1 MKMSENSISGDSK
14 RLKEIAGVLQK
25 HKVVSGLTPEKLRLI
40 FEDLG
45 PTFVKFGQIMSMR
58 SDMLPQA
65 YCVELGKLRTEVR
78 PLSRQEV
85 EEVLKRE
92 YGRPPEKVFASFDW
106 EPLGSASI
114 AQVHRA
120 RLRSGEK
127 VVVKVERPGI
137 RLVMARD
144 VSLLHRVAGLMQI
157 VSGTGGAIDF
167 NLVIDEMWAA
177 ARQEMDF
184 LNEADQAEQF
194 ARLNEGVAYVA
205 VPHIFRDYCASEVLV
220 MQDMGGVPI
229 DDTEELVKRGYDL
242 NEIGV
247 KLAENYVKQVV
258 DDGFFHADPHPGN
271 IRIEEGK
278 IVWLD
283 MGMMG
288 RLTSRDRRIFG
299 ETLSAVVSGDVNEL
313 TDLLLALGEHPPDVD
328 RARLYTDVDSMLARY
343 ATLDVGS
350 MDMMKIRDDI
360 LMLANRND
368 IAMPA
373 GISMLGRGLVTLEG
387 VVSAVSPEIN
397 VLEVF
402 KNHLSGE
409 FLKKLNPA
417 EEIRQS
423 LYSVYRSGRRVLN
436 IPSQVSEL
444 LRMGIRGQTKVNVE
458 LSASER
464 PMRATERMV
473 NRIALAVV
481 EAGLLMASAML
492 GTTDFPA
499 RFFGIPIPSAVGI
512 ALALLLGGWLLW
524 DILRHRM

>member
-1 MKMSENSISGDSK
+1 MPENSISGDSK
-14 RLKEIAGVLQK
+14 RLKEIAGILRK

-45 PTFVKFGQIMSMR
+45 PAYVKFGQIMSMR

-65 YCVELGKLRTEVR
+65 YCAELGRLRAEVR

-85 EEVLKRE
+85 EGVLKRE
-92 YGRPPEKVFASFDW
+92 YGRLPEEVFASFDW
-106 EPLGSASI
+106 KPLGSASI

-120 RLRSGEK
+120 RLKNGEK

-137 RLVMARD
+137 RSVMARD
-144 VSLLHRVAGLMQI
+144 VSLLHRVAGLLKI
-157 VSGTGGAIDF
+157 VGGTGGAIDF
-167 NLVIDEMWAA
+167 NLVIDEMWAV

-205 VPHIFRDYCASEVLV
+205 VPRIFRDYSTLEVLV

-229 DDTEELVKRGYDL
+229 DDTEELEKRGYDL

-271 IRIEEGK
+271 IRVEEGK

-288 RLTSRDRRIFG
+288 RLASRDRRIFG

-328 RARLYTDVDSMLARY
+328 RSRLYADVDSMLARY

-350 MDMMKIRDDI
+350 MDMMKIRDDF
-360 LMLANRND
+360 LSLANRNS

-373 GISMLGRGLVTLEG
+373 GVSMLGRGLVTLEG
-387 VVSAVSPEIN
+387 VVSAVSPDIN

-409 FLKKLNPA
+409 FLKNFDPA
-417 EEIRQS
+417 EELRKS
-423 LYSVYRSGRRVLN
+423 WYSVYRSGRRALN

-444 LRMGIRGQTKVNVE
+444 LKMGIRGQAKLNVE
-458 LSASER
+458 LAGSER
-464 PMRATERMV
+464 PMRAAERMV
-473 NRIALAVV
+473 NRVALAVV

-492 GTTDFPA
+492 GASDFPT
-499 RFFGIPIPSAVGI
+499 RFFGVPVPCAVGL

-524 DILRHRM
+524 DILRHKA